1 MSSAEHVPGVAA
13 RLRKTLRAIPL
24 VVLFPIVIV
33 VLLTLGVIWVS
44 EVNYDR
50 FQRGLTRLVEERMRI
65 DLVNE
70 MATVLLNAETAQRG
84 YLLTARE
91 EYLQPL
97 DFAKDQLPKLENRLA
112 ASLASRP
119 DRWEDIDKIRQIMMK
134 KLVELETTIQMF
146 KLGEKEK
153 ALEMAATD
161 DGRLLMDQARSTIA
175 ALSAHMN
182 SESLHY
188 RSEWLRSIEFARH
201 SILGVAL
208 LSFLLLVAV
217 FQLLGKD
224 LQHKARIARM
234 VDSENARLGREVAE
248 RTNELIELTNHLQQ
262 TTEREKAAV
271 ARDLHDEL
279 GGILTSAKMDIE
291 WLRLHGERSPETKK
305 RFEQLNRLLDEA
317 VSLKRRVIE
326 DLRPSLLD
334 NLGLGPA
341 LEWHVTEHCKKGGLN
356 CKLELGEMV
365 DAIDADTSI
374 ALYRIVQEAL
384 TNVLRHAKATRFE
397 LALNTA
403 GDAIELQMRDNGVGL
418 PPTFNPAKLSH
429 GLSGMRQRARALGG
443 EVSWTSAPRRGTRI
457 DIQHGCRHGQRLL
470 QATVGFLDHAEA
482 IRIVRPQ
489 AAGQNCSAL
498 VKAAAAGDVGNALRV
513 WRGEGIDQRPRAV
526 GPRPP
531 VHVDVRLPA

>member
-1 MSSAEHVPGVAA
+1 MSPAEPVPGVAA
-13 RLRKTLRAIPL
+13 RLRKSLRAIPL
-24 VVLFPIVIV
+24 VVLLPIVIV

-97 DFAKDQLPKLENRLA
+97 EFAKEQLPKLENRLA

-119 DRWEDIDKIRQIMMK
+119 DRWEDIDRIRQIMMK

-182 SESLHY
+182 SELMSY
-188 RSEWLRSIEFARH
+188 RSEWLRSIEFARY

-234 VDSENARLGREVAE
+234 VDSENARLGQEVAE

-291 WLRLHGERSPETKK
+291 WLRLHGERSPETEK

-356 CKLELGEMV
+356 CKLELGDMV

-397 LALNTA
+397 LALHAT
-403 GDAIELQMRDNGVGL
+403 GDAIRLQMRDNGVGL

-443 EVSWTSAPRRGTRI
+443 EVSWTSAPRQGTRI
-457 DIQHGCRHGQRLL
+457 DIRIPL
-470 QATVGFLDHAEA
+470 QPPAPAPETEPDAVASAEGAGPAAEA
-482 IRIVRPQ
+482 PRQ
-489 AAGQNCSAL
+489 AAA
-498 VKAAAAGDVGNALRV
+498 
-513 WRGEGIDQRPRAV
+513 
-526 GPRPP
+526 
-531 VHVDVRLPA
+531 